1 MLTLRHT
8 YAALALSLIVWS
20 TGCFDDPAANDT
32 SNDGSGTE
40 GEACPDGS
48 AGCACYGNGTCD
60 ADLECIADTCKLP
73 ECVPGSLNCDC
84 YEGVCFTGLLC
95 MDGVCKPD
103 DPMMGCQ
110 SVADCD
116 GSPCTQGDALCE
128 GVCQPGVDVQCPLG
142 ATCEA
147 SSGSCQCSPGS
158 KLCGNACIPDTQCC
172 TDSDCGAGSSCSE
185 GFCSCEGGVSCNG
198 ECIVG
203 ASCCPGEV
211 TFSGCECGNFKT
223 CVDAGQWSECGGG
236 NAEPACEAGDIAEC
250 GNCGSTICTPECQW
264 TSCQGEG
271 ECKPDDMSCSVD
283 GNLLMCTQSC
293 FWTDTMT
300 KC

>member
-1 MLTLRHT
+1 MPTLRH
-8 YAALALSLIVWS
+8 ALAVLALSLFAS

-32 SNDGSGTE
+32 NNDDGSGSE

-48 AGCACYGNGTCD
+48 AGCACYGNSTCD
-60 ADLECIADTCKLP
+60 SGLECIAGTCKLP

-103 DPMMGCQ
+103 DPMMGCE

-116 GSPCTQGDALCE
+116 GNPCTQGDALCE
-128 GVCQPGVDVQCPLG
+128 GACQPGVEVQCPLG
-142 ATCEA
+142 ATCE
-147 SSGSCQCSPGS
+147 SGSGSCQCSPGS

-172 TDSDCGAGSSCSE
+172 MDSDCGAGSACID
-185 GFCSCEGGVSCNG
+185 GFCSCEGGVTCSG

-203 ASCCPGEV
+203 ASCCPGET
-211 TFSGCECGNFKT
+211 TFTGCECGDFKT
-223 CVDAGQWSECGGG
+223 CDEAGAWSECTGGS
-236 NAEPACEAGDIAEC
+236 AEPACEAGEIAEC
-250 GNCGSTICTPECQW
+250 GNCGSMICTSECQW
-264 TSCQGEG
+264 TACQGEG
-271 ECKPDDMSCSVD
+271 VCKPGDTSCSMD
-283 GNLLMCTQSC
+283 TSILMCTPSC
-293 FWTDTMT
+293 FWTDTRM